1 MSDDSGLLQE
11 NESVNPAYLL
21 PQFAAASATVSGWDC
36 SSATAKADLKNY
48 GFLTTPLCGLAS

>member
-48 GFLTTPLCGLAS
+48 GFAS